1 VTQVVVLL
9 AAVGFAGVFL
19 WAWFLGL
26 SPLRHVRSEAK
37 RRRWGLEE
45 DHEGLWYRLSGNNS
59 GVAWFAEWNGRG
71 PRPYIEWSV
80 PDVPAFDGW
89 CFITTRERGPGE
101 PPRFLAGA
109 FTGKAEPEWFVEWM
123 HAQVIVTG
131 VPEVDHQFVIA
142 GSSPAVKE
150 QLPIRLF
157 ERLRELPAA
166 LLGKIFVIRGKG
178 QLVLHVE
185 ETGKA
190 DALTLIEKLILW
202 ANQSP
207 LELW

>member
-1 VTQVVVLL
+1 MTQVVVLL
-9 AAVGFAGVFL
+9 LAVGFVGLFL

-26 SPLRHVRSEAK
+26 SPLRHVRAEAK
-37 RRRWGLEE
+37 RRHWGLEE
-45 DHEGLWYRLSGNNS
+45 DNEGLWYRLSGNTS
-59 GVAWFAEWNGRG
+59 GVAWFAEWDGRG

-80 PDVPAFDGW
+80 PGTPFDGW
-89 CFITTRERGPGE
+89 CFITSRERGSGE

-109 FTGKAEPEWFVEWM
+109 FIGKVEPEWFAEWM
-123 HAQVIVTG
+123 HAQVMVTG
-131 VPEVDHQFVIA
+131 LPDLDHLFVIA

-150 QLPIRLF
+150 QIPIRLL

-166 LLGKIFVIRGKG
+166 LSGKVFVIRGKE

-202 ANQSP
+202 ANQAP
-207 LELW
+207 LEIR